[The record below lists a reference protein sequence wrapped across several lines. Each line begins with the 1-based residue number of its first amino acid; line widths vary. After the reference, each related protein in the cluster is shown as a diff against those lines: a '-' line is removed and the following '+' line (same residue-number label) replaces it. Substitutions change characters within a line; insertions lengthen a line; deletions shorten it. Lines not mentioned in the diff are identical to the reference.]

1 MKLKHKVRINVTD
14 DDGKKQAVLQG
25 GMRHLPERIVK
36 WLFGENTEILV
47 LKHGQSIESVEIREV
62 GGESDESE

>member
-14 DDGKKQAVLQG
+14 DVGNKQVVLQG
-25 GMRHLPERIVK
+25 GIRHLPRKLAK

-47 LKHGQSIESVEIREV
+47 LTPGQSIDSVEIREI
-62 GGESDESE
+62 GGGRDESN